1 MNKAELVEAVAKSTG
16 QSKATVDSVLNGT
29 IETIEKAVAKG
40 DKVTITGFLSVERVA
55 RKARTGRNP
64 RTGETIKIPASK
76 AVKVSAGAKLKNT
89 VKGRK

>member
-76 AVKVSAGAKLKNT
+76 AVKVSAGAKLKNA
-89 VKGRK
+89 VKGKK